1 MNWNRGRT
9 VGVTIGILAAMS
21 ALTGCPED
29 LSSDDLTVTNESRED
44 LTFDFVYYDESLD
57 QRGSNSLA
65 AGRSL
70 LVFPAYDGEHCIQAD
85 LVAERDGVE
94 VDRGEGPIC
103 VPEDG
108 LTIRVGS
115 EDDDGG

>member
-1 MNWNRGRT
+1 M
-9 VGVTIGILAAMS
+9 LAATS
-21 ALTGCPED
+21 LLVGCPED

-57 QRGSNSLA
+57 HRGSNSLA

-70 LVFPAYDGEHCIQAD
+70 LVFPAYDVEHCIQAD
-85 LVAERDGVE
+85 LVTKRDGVE
-94 VDRGEGPIC
+94 VDRVEGPIC

-115 EDDDGG
+115 AIDDGS